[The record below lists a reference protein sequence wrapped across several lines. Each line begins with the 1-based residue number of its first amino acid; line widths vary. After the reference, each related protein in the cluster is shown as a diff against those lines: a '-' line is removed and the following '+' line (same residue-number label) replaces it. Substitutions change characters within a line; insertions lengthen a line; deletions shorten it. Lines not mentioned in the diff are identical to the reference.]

1 LGKSWQ
7 CMNVRITQLLQ
18 NKRKLQQTTCIVLF
32 NLSDGRTEMTV
43 VKTCTID
50 KKRQERKHST
60 LTLLAPSHYLA
71 EAKKKYRYRV
81 GTISILSFFPSFL
94 LNPISSTYSM
104 KVQSYCCASSHSKTY
119 IHMQERAHT
128 QYDSSGQEIRPMR
141 QYITLTGD
149 RYPCPHRDSNP

>member
-1 LGKSWQ
+1 MLLRVYQPSGAVVHVPPGITLRNTIFWPHSAFKSLVRNSERVRKGRGLGKSWQ

-18 NKRKLQQTTCIVLF
+18 NKWKLQQTTCNVLF

-50 KKRQERKHST
+50 KERQERKHST

-71 EAKKKYRYRV
+71 EAKKKYRYRFR
-81 GTISILSFFPSFL
+81 TISILSFFPSFL

-104 KVQSYCCASSHSKTY
+104 YMQSYC
-119 IHMQERAHT
+119 
-128 QYDSSGQEIRPMR
+128 
-141 QYITLTGD
+141 
-149 RYPCPHRDSNP
+149 